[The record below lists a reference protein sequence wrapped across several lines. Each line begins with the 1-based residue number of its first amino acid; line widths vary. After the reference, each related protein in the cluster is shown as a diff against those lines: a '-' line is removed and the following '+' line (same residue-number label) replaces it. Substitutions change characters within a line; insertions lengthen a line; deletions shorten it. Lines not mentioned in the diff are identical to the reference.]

1 MTSDHRITKSRVRA
15 ESARLAAAT
24 EAAGSALHALVPE
37 ATAALVEL
45 NGPAYVVKVF
55 AGDDEVDTSETGP
68 FDWETLGEADAL
80 LRVGFELSDETLQA
94 AGWEHVPDEE
104 TTSLYRITF
113 PAHQQ

>member
-1 MTSDHRITKSRVRA
+1 EVGA
-15 ESARLAAAT
+15 GESLLCDDAIGVAT
-24 EAAGSALHALVPE
+24 
-37 ATAALVEL
+37 
-45 NGPAYVVKVF
+45 
-55 AGDDEVDTSETGP
+55 
-68 FDWETLGEADAL
+68 DAL